1 MSVAAVS
8 EPERRHSRVSRAPGL
23 MPFVHEV
30 LPPTDGICSVCGSA
44 DRVWRF
50 GETPI
55 RRTGRYTL
63 VVGEALCQPC
73 LDMCV
78 DEAVA
83 EEDNDAASL

>member
-1 MSVAAVS
+1 
-8 EPERRHSRVSRAPGL
+8 
-23 MPFVHEV
+23 MPFVHEQM
-30 LPPTDGICSVCGSA
+30 PPTDGICSVCGSA
-44 DRVWRF
+44 ARVWRF

-55 RRTGRYTL
+55 RKTGRYTL

-83 EEDNDAASL
+83 EEDYDAASL

>member
-1 MSVAAVS
+1 M
-8 EPERRHSRVSRAPGL
+8 
-23 MPFVHEV
+23 
-30 LPPTDGICSVCGSA
+30 CGSA
-44 DRVWRF
+44 ARVWRF

-55 RRTGRYTL
+55 RKTGRYTL